1 MQAYAAKRP
10 LTKDEF
16 DALPLLARG
25 SAMRFLLTRLY
36 DWLNTPVGALVKP
49 KNPIEYLRRLRFHR
63 DVASPSAYGLDR

>member
-1 MQAYAAKRP
+1 
-10 LTKDEF
+10 
-16 DALPLLARG
+16 
-25 SAMRFLLTRLY
+25 LLTRLY